1 MPSLFACVAPVGT
14 SEIFMLVVVLLPVA
28 LPWLRIRVSSIAI
41 AKIELR
47 QAERQAALPAHSAL
61 HRSELCLRVLVV
73 WSCGCGCSYTLDFSP
88 KIFKI
93 LASII

>member
-28 LPWLRIRVSSIAI
+28 LPWLRLRVSSIAI

-47 QAERQAALPAHSAL
+47 QAERQAALRAFGAAPQRAVFA
-61 HRSELCLRVLVV
+61 CVGRVAVAV
-73 WSCGCGCSYTLDFSP
+73 ATL
-88 KIFKI
+88 
-93 LASII
+93 

>member
-47 QAERQAALPAHSAL
+47 QAERQAAHSAL
-61 HRSELCLRVLVV
+61 LHHSELCLRVLVV
-73 WSCGCGCSYTLDFSP
+73 WLW
-88 KIFKI
+88 
-93 LASII
+93 L